1 LSGCDFLSGPFVLNA
16 GGSKAAFLIFP
27 QQHFLVLLSTLRIHF
42 FYSALYFRSLVEC
55 EASEGA
61 QIGGDIVHCAYIDR
75 QKLSQP
81 ERAHFLI

>member
-1 LSGCDFLSGPFVLNA
+1 
-16 GGSKAAFLIFP
+16 LIFP
-27 QQHFLVLLSTLRIHF
+27 QQHFLVLLSTFRIHF

-55 EASEGA
+55 KASKDN
-61 QIGGDIVHCAYIDR
+61 QIGGDIIYCAYIDR